1 MENAPPAGFFCNDM
15 FIQLVFQSP
24 RFQISKKFYKKL
36 DPQPRRVCRT
46 FTNKY
51 MHDLVD
57 G

>member
-1 MENAPPAGFFCNDM
+1 MPHPQVFFCNDM